1 MTLRGVSNGALLLFT
16 KLLKFN
22 DVNPTNFA
30 SLLSAS
36 IVRDTIECR
45 KSSRTQT
52 YVDDDDDIAIVAV
65 VGVVVV
71 GVVVFVVV
79 GFRGNR
85 SWTEEMIVVP
95 YSMHLISMLLSRLC
109 AYDLHCFLLN
119 CAYD

>member
-1 MTLRGVSNGALLLFT
+1 MI
-16 KLLKFN
+16 
-22 DVNPTNFA
+22 
-30 SLLSAS
+30 
-36 IVRDTIECR
+36 IVIN
-45 KSSRTQT
+45 
-52 YVDDDDDIAIVAV
+52 VV

-71 GVVVFVVV
+71 VFVVVGVV

-95 YSMHLISMLLSRLC
+95 YSMHLISMLLARIC